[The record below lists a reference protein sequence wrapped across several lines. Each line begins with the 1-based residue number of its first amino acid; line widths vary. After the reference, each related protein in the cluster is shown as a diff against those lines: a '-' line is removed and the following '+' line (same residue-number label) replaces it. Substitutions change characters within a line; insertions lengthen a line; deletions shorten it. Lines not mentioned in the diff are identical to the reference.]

1 MTEQPKRF
9 LGWWMVALAFLALNL
24 GTYLP
29 GGVYGAIVHDLQQR
43 FELTRAAV
51 SMAISAHIFA
61 VNLTAPVIGNV
72 AARFSLRKLMIG
84 GAIMQGAAFLLMG
97 VADNFTEIVVLY
109 VFVGTGSCLLG
120 AIPPYTLVSRWFDS
134 DRTKALGFMAIPLFL
149 VLAPPAAAW
158 LSTNYG
164 ARGVFLAVGV
174 AFVLLLP
181 LLFFIVDRPEDV
193 GQTAWKRDGADAAKP
208 SAPAVSSGSGA
219 LLTNRQLLL
228 SWQFWLLTL
237 GYALITGGAYVFVAH
252 GLPYAMQRAEVG
264 VEKAAIVMSAF
275 GAAGLVGTVLCGWVG
290 DKIGATRALV
300 LVAVFAALGWAALLM
315 TSTILPMA
323 VVAAGL
329 GMLGTAMAAVHTS
342 AVNDIFG
349 KENVPTVIGLTFIVR
364 LPIMIS
370 LPGLAGYLFDR
381 TGSYQT
387 PFGLIVVGLCIAAA
401 GFAAIARSL
410 RRGATASVATA

>member
-1 MTEQPKRF
+1 MTKQPKRF

-43 FELTRAAV
+43 FDLNRAAV

-61 VNLTAPVIGNV
+61 VNLSAPVIGNV

-97 VADNFTEIVVLY
+97 VASSFYQIVALY
-109 VFVGTGSCLLG
+109 FFVGMGSCLLG

-149 VLAPPAAAW
+149 VLAPPVAAW

-164 ARGVFLAVGV
+164 ARGVFLAVGA

-181 LLFFIVDRPEDV
+181 VLFFIVDRPEDV
-193 GQTAWKRDGADAAKP
+193 GQTAWKRADAAAP
-208 SAPAVSSGSGA
+208 PPVAPAVSGGGA

-228 SWQFWLLTL
+228 AWQFWLLTL
-237 GYALITGGAYVFVAH
+237 GYALITGAAYVFVAH
-252 GLPYAMQRAEVG
+252 GVPYAMQRAG
-264 VEKAAIVMSAF
+264 VNVETAAIVMSGF
-275 GAAGLVGTVLCGWVG
+275 GAAGLFGTVLVGWVG
-290 DKIGATRALV
+290 DKIGATWALT
-300 LVAVFAALGWAALLM
+300 LVALLAAGTWAALLM
-315 TSTILPMA
+315 TSTIPLMA
-323 VVAAGL
+323 VVAAIL
-329 GMLGTAMAAVHTS
+329 GMLSTAIAAVHTS

-349 KENVPTVIGLTFIVR
+349 KENVPTVIGLTFFVR
-364 LPIMIS
+364 LPILIS
-370 LPGLAGYLFDR
+370 LPGLAGHLFDK
-381 TGSYQT
+381 TGGYQL
-387 PFGLIVVGLCIAAA
+387 PFTLLVVGLGVATA
-401 GFAAIARSL
+401 GFAAIARTL
-410 RRGATASVATA
+410 RRGPAQAPAAA